1 MDMRHTPFFFVI
13 FAGLNINEII
23 AVYYDSLNLMINSN
37 NKLQQHN
44 TSNYYYYIIKQHECT
59 WVWTIDTQK
68 YGFVNL
74 YYLFIAP

>member
-37 NKLQQHN
+37 NKLQHMMNSLQ
-44 TSNYYYYIIKQHECT
+44 TIIT
-59 WVWTIDTQK
+59 MSLSTMSAP
-68 YGFVNL
+68 GFE
-74 YYLFIAP
+74 P

>member
-37 NKLQQHN
+37 NKLQHMMNSLQ
-44 TSNYYYYIIKQHECT
+44 TIISILLSNMNAL
-59 WVWTIDTQK
+59 
-68 YGFVNL
+68 GFE
-74 YYLFIAP
+74 P